1 MLGTWQSVA
10 LVDLNQGNPRRSPR
24 LSFLPGQRRPVGW
37 CPVQTHEIRKRFLDH
52 FVNAGHT
59 EVPSASVILD
69 DPNLLFVNAGMV
81 QFVPFFLGQRTAPY
95 TTATSIQKCIR
106 TPDIDEVGITTR
118 HNTFFQMA
126 GNFSFGDYFKRGAIE
141 LAWTLLTN
149 PVSEGGYGFDPERL
163 WATVFYDDDEAVAL
177 WQEVA
182 GLPPERIQR
191 RGMADN
197 YWSMGIPG
205 PCGPCSEIYYDRGPE
220 YGVEGGPEADENRYI
235 EIWNLV
241 FMQNERGEGTSKDDF
256 EILGPLPRQNID
268 TGMGVERIACLLQGV
283 DNVYETDLL
292 RPVIDT
298 VEQYAPRGYGQG
310 NGTDDIRYRVIADH
324 TRTAAIIIADGVTP
338 SNEGRGYVLRRL
350 LRRIIRSAKLLG
362 IEAPIVGELMATVR
376 DAMGPSYPE
385 LVTDFD
391 RISRIAVA
399 EETAFNRTLASGSKL
414 FEDAATATRS
424 SGKTQLAGSDAFALH
439 DTYGFPIELTLE
451 MAAEAGLSVDELG
464 FRELMA
470 EQRRRAK
477 ADAAARKHAHA
488 DLSAFRELVDAGPTE
503 FTGFDELSSEAR
515 ILGIFVDGKRVPV
528 VAHHAPGDTELRVEI
543 VLDRTP
549 LYAESGGQIADAGW
563 ITGTGGSQSAK
574 AAVTDVQKIAK
585 SLWVHRVNVESGEFV
600 EGDTIVAAVDPHW
613 RRGATQ
619 GHSGTHMVHAA
630 LRQVLGPN
638 AVQAGSLN
646 RPGYLRFDF
655 NSQSALTE
663 EQRNQ
668 VEEVSNEAVQA
679 DYPVNTFLTGL
690 EKAKAM
696 GAMAMFGEQYPDE
709 VRVVE
714 IGGPFSLE
722 LCGGTHVNNSAQIGP
737 ITILGESS
745 VGSGVRRVEAYVGLD
760 SFRHLSKERALMAG
774 LASSLKV
781 PSDEVPARVAILVEK
796 LKTAEKELERVR
808 LNAARSGAADAA
820 GTAEQIG
827 TVRLVAQR
835 MASGM
840 SAGDLRS
847 LVGDIK
853 SRLGSDPGVV
863 VLIAEAD
870 SENGPTVPF
879 VVAANQAAQDA
890 GVRANELVQCV
901 STAVGGRGGGKP
913 DLAQGSGKDAAGI
926 EAALA
931 AVRAELARG

>member
-1 MLGTWQSVA
+1 M
-10 LVDLNQGNPRRSPR
+10 
-24 LSFLPGQRRPVGW
+24 
-37 CPVQTHEIRKRFLDH
+37 QTHEIRKRFTDH

-81 QFVPFFLGQRTAPY
+81 QFVPFFLGQRTPPY
-95 TTATSIQKCIR
+95 DTATSIQKCIR

-126 GNFSFGDYFKRGAIE
+126 GNFSFGDYFKRRAIE
-141 LAWTLLTN
+141 LAWTLLSN

-163 WATVFYDDDEAVAL
+163 WATVFYDDDEAEQL

-220 YGVEGGPEADENRYI
+220 YGVEGGPEANEDRYI

-268 TGMGVERIACLLQGV
+268 TGMGIERIACLLQDV

-292 RPVIDT
+292 RPVIDKA
-298 VEQYAPRGYGQG
+298 EQYAPRGYGRG
-310 NGTDDIRYRVIADH
+310 NATDDIRYRVIADH
-324 TRTAAIIIADGVTP
+324 SRTAAIIIGDGVTP

-362 IEAPIVGELMATVR
+362 IERPIISELMVCVR

-385 LVTDFD
+385 LARDFD
-391 RISRIAVA
+391 RIQRIAVA

-414 FEDAATATRS
+414 FEEAAAATRS
-424 SGKTQLAGSDAFALH
+424 AGRSELGGSDAFALH

-451 MAAEAGLSVDELG
+451 MAAEAGLTVDELG

-503 FTGFDELSSEAR
+503 FTGFGELTSEAR

-528 VAHHAPGDTELRVEI
+528 IAHHPRTHSESVPPERVEI

-549 LYAESGGQIADAGW
+549 LYAESGGQIADTGW
-563 ITGTGGSQSAK
+563 ITGTGGSETAK

-585 SLWVHRVNVESGEFV
+585 TLFVHRVNVESGEFV
-600 EGDTIVAAVDPHW
+600 EGDTIVAAVDPTW
-613 RRGATQ
+613 RHGATQ

-663 EQRNQ
+663 QQ
-668 VEEVSNEAVQA
+668 FSQIQEVANEAVQA

-690 EKAKAM
+690 DKAKAM

-722 LCGGTHVNNSAQIGP
+722 LCGGTHVRNSAQIGP

-760 SFRHLSKERALMAG
+760 SFRHLAKERALMAG

-781 PSDEVPARVAILVEK
+781 PSEEVPARVAVLVEK
-796 LKTAEKELERVR
+796 LKTAEKELDRVR
-808 LNAARSGAADAA
+808 LATARAGAAEAV
-820 GTAEQIG
+820 GTSEQVG
-827 TVRLVAQR
+827 KVRLVAQR
-835 MASGM
+835 MPPGM

-853 SRLGSDPGVV
+853 SRLDAGPGVV
-863 VLIAEAD
+863 VLI
-870 SENGPTVPF
+870 SESEGSVPF
-879 VVAANQAAQDA
+879 VVAVNQAAQDI
-890 GVRANELVQCV
+890 GVRANDVVAGLAA
-901 STAVGGRGGGKP
+901 AVDGRGGGKA
-913 DLAQGSGKDAAGI
+913 DLAQGSGKNPAGI
-926 EAALA
+926 DAALA
-931 AVRAELARG
+931 AVRADLARG